1 MGVLSEVRALTHSV
15 HQSLDDHP
23 LLVQFMSQAKVSAYQ
38 NFLQTFSLYLRLV
51 TAKEHEF
58 ITSADQNVLQYE
70 PWSIALM
77 SDLEAYPKGDDFKF
91 AERFSKLLPDIEN
104 LSEFWG
110 LLYVMEGSTLG
121 AKEVAGTL
129 SEAWPSQFL
138 RRGLQSRLRWPYFC
152 RRIAELEMA
161 GAIESRGVQQG
172 AMKAFVSMISIF
184 DSCLERPSNKSRAFI
199 SLSGDRQ
206 TVDDMS

>member
-1 MGVLSEVRALTHSV
+1 MGVLSEVRALTHNV

-23 LLVQFMSQAKVSAYQ
+23 LLVQFMSQGNLSAYQ

-58 ITSADQNVLQYE
+58 ITSADQSILQYE
-70 PWSIALM
+70 PWSIALKA
-77 SDLEAYPKGDDFKF
+77 DLEVYPKGDDFKF
-91 AERFSKLLPDIEN
+91 AERFTKKLPDIEN

-121 AKEVAGTL
+121 GSQVASTL
-129 SEAWPSQFL
+129 HEAWPNHFL
-138 RRGLQSRLRWPYFC
+138 KRGLQSRLRWPYFC
-152 RRIAELEMA
+152 RRLGELEAA

-172 AMKAFVSMISIF
+172 AMKAFVSMLSIF
-184 DSCLERPSNKSRAFI
+184 DSCLEVAPAKPRASV
-199 SLSGDRQ
+199 SLS
-206 TVDDMS
+206 S